1 MSQII
6 IYSLES
12 NDLGLQ
18 LSCLQF
24 YARVFS
30 GPKIALSKNC
40 TMTQCD
46 PSEEKPD
53 CTSEGTGLLPVRNN
67 ARDKVYT
74 NLPDYTADPARNK
87 HQSFVLP

>member
-1 MSQII
+1 
-6 IYSLES
+6 
-12 NDLGLQ
+12 
-18 LSCLQF
+18 
-24 YARVFS
+24 
-30 GPKIALSKNC
+30 
-40 TMTQCD
+40 MTQCD